1 MGSLPMLVMFV
12 ALLAM
17 WYFMSRSQKKQQ
29 QERQNL
35 LDSMK
40 SGDEVVTIGGLH
52 GVVSEID
59 NEKRT
64 VVIDCEGIFLEYDR
78 AAIKTVKPGT
88 VVTNDS
94 TVNTVEKTEPKVAET
109 VEVKEEATETVET
122 PEDSKENK
130 YGRKNRTKSC

>member
-64 VVIDCEGIFLEYDR
+64 VVIGWEGIFLEYDR

-130 YGRKNRTKSC
+130 

>member
-78 AAIKTVKPGT
+78 AAIKTVKPGN

-130 YGRKNRTKSC
+130 

>member
-88 VVTNDS
+88 VVTNDQ

-130 YGRKNRTKSC
+130 QVKLSS

>member
-64 VVIDCEGIFLEYDR
+64 VVLDCEGIFLEYDR
-78 AAIKTVKPGT
+78 AAIKTVEKP
-88 VVTNDS
+88 
-94 TVNTVEKTEPKVAET
+94 EPKVAET
-109 VEVKEEATETVET
+109 VEVKEETTETVET
-122 PEDSKENK
+122 SEASKENK
-130 YGRKNRTKSC
+130 

>member
-1 MGSLPMLVMFV
+1 
-12 ALLAM
+12 
-17 WYFMSRSQKKQQ
+17 MSRSQKKQQ

-64 VVIDCEGIFLEYDR
+64 VVLDCEGIFLEYDR

-94 TVNTVEKTEPKVAET
+94 TVKTVEKPEPKFAET
-109 VEVKEEATETVET
+109 VEVKEETTETVET
-122 PEDSKENK
+122 SEASKENK
-130 YGRKNRTKSC
+130 

>member
-78 AAIKTVKPGT
+78 AAIKTVKHGT

-130 YGRKNRTKSC
+130 